1 MRREA
6 VATAGVWVRP
16 GADERQGP
24 GSGPPPCGKS
34 REQPPRPAPRRTRP
48 GAQAAATRQ
57 ALGVAARRRG
67 ADWRAGRRR
76 RRQQPRLRGSANCAA
91 EYFRLWRD
99 RRAIASPT
107 HRLRPPPTASA
118 PRSNFSRCGRAPHQ
132 LRADRSGP
140 LRSRPRVGKAACP
153 SRIRRSRG
161 SETIARVS
169 RTPEASHRRVA
180 PERGSLVR

>member
-67 ADWRAGRRR
+67 ADWRAGGGGG
-76 RRQQPRLRGSANCAA
+76 GSSLVSGALLTAPPSTFDFG
-91 EYFRLWRD
+91 EIGGR
-99 RRAIASPT
+99 SP
-107 HRLRPPPTASA
+107 PPPTASA
-118 PRSNFSRCGRAPHQ
+118 HHPPPPPLGATFLGAGELPISSVPTGPARCAPGRAWGRP
-132 LRADRSGP
+132 LVPLGSG
-140 LRSRPRVGKAACP
+140 AAAGP
-153 SRIRRSRG
+153 KQ
-161 SETIARVS
+161 
-169 RTPEASHRRVA
+169 
-180 PERGSLVR
+180 